1 MKNKVISRKERSER
15 HSGGGVVIFSYV
27 YGELLQRGSESMGE
41 NMKVPTWKM
50 NILKME
56 FSSMIW
62 LEFGIHDIGGGNK
75 KFMFDTAEK
84 AGGVL

>member
-1 MKNKVISRKERSER
+1 
-15 HSGGGVVIFSYV
+15 
-27 YGELLQRGSESMGE
+27 MGE

-50 NILKME
+50 NILKMD

-75 KFMFDTAEK
+75 KFMFDTAEE

>member
-1 MKNKVISRKERSER
+1 
-15 HSGGGVVIFSYV
+15 
-27 YGELLQRGSESMGE
+27 MGE

-62 LEFGIHDIGGGNK
+62 LEFGIHDIGGGKK
-75 KFMFDTAEK
+75 KFMFDTAEE